1 MKKSEYLS
9 FRIDP
14 QTKETLKKLADEKK
28 WSTSQLVEEIVQEW
42 LKQHQEKAARD

>member
-28 WSTSQLVEEIVQEW
+28 WSTSQLVEEIVQDW
-42 LKQHQEKAARD
+42 LKQHTESSSND